1 MDINQRMEALGYE
14 KRGCFEHGYIE
25 GRCQFGQKGYTIF
38 AILLDVPQGTEVVN
52 KRSYPN
58 PPDLNNWQQNVAV
71 EEMELALEIIYC
83 YREWKGEQDE
93 IQNRV

>member
-1 MDINQRMEALGYE
+1 MSITRRMEALGYE

-25 GRCQFGQKGYTIF
+25 GRKPFGEKGYTVF

-58 PPDLNNWQQNVAV
+58 PPDLNSWQQNVWV

-83 YREWKGEQDE
+83 YREWKGEQNE
-93 IQNRV
+93 KV